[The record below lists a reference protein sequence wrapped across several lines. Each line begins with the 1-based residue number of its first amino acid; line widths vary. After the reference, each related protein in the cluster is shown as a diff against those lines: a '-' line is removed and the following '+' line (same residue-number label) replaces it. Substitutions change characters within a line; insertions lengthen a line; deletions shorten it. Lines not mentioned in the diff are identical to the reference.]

1 MTMDERET
9 IRDLYRAYWR
19 GMIAGDVEALRRH
32 MAEDYF
38 LQHMTG
44 VRRSREEFLRGLRD
58 GTFRYFSAEH
68 EAIEVTVCGDTAS
81 IVGRSRCWQ
90 RYTVAENTAGGC
102 GAISPC
108 GRKTKPGASQAPGRP
123 RIKRRKN
130 VGIHHPEQRR
140 QMPGGGHRHLYAL
153 PRGYG
158 KQRPGG
164 TENGLFP
171 GGYGQR
177 LRQ

>member
-81 IVGRSRCWQ
+81 IVAAVYG
-90 RYTVAENTAGGC
+90 
-102 GAISPC
+102 
-108 GRKTKPGASQAPGRP
+108 GRKHSWRLLGDFTLRKENEAWRFTSSRAST
-123 RIKRRKN
+123 
-130 VGIHHPEQRR
+130 
-140 QMPGGGHRHLYAL
+140 Y
-153 PRGYG
+153 
-158 KQRPGG
+158 
-164 TENGLFP
+164 
-171 GGYGQR
+171 
-177 LRQ
+177 

>member
-81 IVGRSRCWQ
+81 IVGRSRVLAAV
-90 RYTVAENTAGGC
+90 YG
-102 GAISPC
+102 
-108 GRKTKPGASQAPGRP
+108 GRKHSW
-123 RIKRRKN
+123 
-130 VGIHHPEQRR
+130 
-140 QMPGGGHRHLYAL
+140 
-153 PRGYG
+153 
-158 KQRPGG
+158 
-164 TENGLFP
+164 
-171 GGYGQR
+171 R
-177 LRQ
+177 LRGDFTLRKENEAWRFTSSRASTY